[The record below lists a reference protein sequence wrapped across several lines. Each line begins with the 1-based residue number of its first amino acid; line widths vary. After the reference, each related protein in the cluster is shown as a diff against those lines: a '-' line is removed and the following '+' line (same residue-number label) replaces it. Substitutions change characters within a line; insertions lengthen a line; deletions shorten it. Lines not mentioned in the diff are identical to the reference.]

1 MSAMNESRGSILL
14 IEDDRIL
21 GSAIRQY
28 LQHYRYEVVLKENG
42 LEGLKEYRSRKFDL
56 VLLDVMLPF
65 IDGYTIAQKI
75 RKENCELP
83 IVFITGRDMK
93 EDKTKGFR
101 IGADDY
107 IVKPFS
113 MDELMLRIKAVIR
126 RSSHQSEQ
134 EDDTK
139 HYKIGHFT
147 FDHINHLLISPR
159 EQRKLTKKET
169 DLLHMLVK
177 NTNRILRREIAL
189 KSIWGRNDY
198 FMGRSMDVYISR
210 LRKIFMNDPHISI
223 ENIHN
228 TGFKLTVKP

>member
-1 MSAMNESRGSILL
+1 M
-14 IEDDRIL
+14 IEDDKML

-28 LQHYRYEVVLKENG
+28 LQHSRYDVVLKENG

-56 VLLDVMLPF
+56 VLLDIMLPF

-75 RKENCELP
+75 RRENCELP
-83 IVFITGRDMK
+83 IMFITGRDMK

-134 EDDTK
+134 EDYTTY
-139 HYKIGHFT
+139 YKIGHFT
-147 FDHINHLLISPR
+147 FDHINHLLISSR

-177 NTNRILRREIAL
+177 NTNRTLRRETAL

-210 LRKIFMNDPHISI
+210 LRKMFLSDPNVSI